1 MDGERDD
8 GGEGRPAIAA
18 DTFSLL
24 ANKHRTAI
32 MRALAAPG
40 EDGHD
45 PAGLTDHQVYA
56 ADAVGP
62 PTKSYS
68 ELKAATG
75 IRDNGQF
82 NYHLNE
88 LLGTFVRKV
97 DDRYRLTWLGLLA
110 DHMAATKLETDDVG
124 RSFDA
129 DADCLACGATL
140 RAVYTDEQFF
150 ELSCP
155 DCGVGYE
162 QMHVAARGVEGH
174 TDTGLLR
181 AVASRAHHERG
192 IFATGVCPRCSGPVE
207 RRVVLPPDADQ
218 AQTVPQ
224 PLVYCR
230 CTACHAPDFPT
241 VGGLL
246 LAHPAVVGFYHDHGV
261 DLRRTE
267 PWTLPF
273 AASRAAVTV
282 ESTDPIRLSVR
293 ARRDGETLVVAVDET
308 GAVRGVERNHQ

>member
-1 MDGERDD
+1 MDGER
-8 GGEGRPAIAA
+8 GGDEGRTSVAA

-24 ANKHRTAI
+24 ANEHRMSI
-32 MRALAAPG
+32 VRALAAPG

-45 PAGLTDHQVYA
+45 PAGLTDRQVYI
-56 ADAVGP
+56 ADTVGP
-62 PTKSYS
+62 PSKSYS
-68 ELKAATG
+68 ELKAATD

-88 LLGTFVRKV
+88 LLGTFVRKD

-110 DHMAATKLETDDVG
+110 NHMAATKLETDDVG

-150 ELSCP
+150 ELTCP
-155 DCGVGYE
+155 DCGTSYE
-162 QMHVAARGVEGH
+162 QMHVAARGVESH
-174 TDTGLLR
+174 TDTGLLG
-181 AVASRAHHERG
+181 AVASRAYHERG

-207 RRVVLPPDADQ
+207 HRVVLPPDDEHAR
-218 AQTVPQ
+218 TVPQ

-261 DLRRTE
+261 DLRRTR
-267 PWTLPF
+267 PWTLSF
-273 AASRAAVTV
+273 AASWAAVTV
-282 ESTDPIRLSVR
+282 ESSDPVRLSVR
-293 ARRDGETLVVAVDET
+293 ARCDGETLTVTVDET
-308 GAVRGVERNHQ
+308 ATVRDIRRHRQ